1 MNTME
6 KKERNKIL
14 IALAVVAALVVAV
27 VLYFRFM
34 PAWASLQVLL
44 SGVAGLVLG
53 FMFRGLYDKYLSGIF
68 PLLWKLVKNLFK
80 GGKDED

>member
-1 MNTME
+1 ME
-6 KKERNKIL
+6 KTKRNKIL
-14 IALAVVAALVVAV
+14 IALGVLVSLVVAF

-44 SGVAGLVLG
+44 GFLAGIVIG
-53 FMFRGLYDKYLSGIF
+53 FMLRWLYGKYVA
-68 PLLWKLVKNLFK
+68 PAMK

>member
-1 MNTME
+1 ME
-6 KKERNKIL
+6 KEEKKKL
-14 IALAVVAALVVAV
+14 WIALAVIVVLVVAV

-44 SGVAGLVLG
+44 GFLAGIVIG
-53 FMFRGLYDKYLSGIF
+53 FIFRWLYGKYIV
-68 PLLWKLVKNLFK
+68 PAMK

>member
-1 MNTME
+1 ME
-6 KKERNKIL
+6 KETKKRFL
-14 IALAVVAALVVAV
+14 IALAIIVVLVVAV

-44 SGVAGLVLG
+44 SGVVGLVLG
-53 FMFRGLYDKYLSGIF
+53 FIFRWLYDKYLSGIF
-68 PLLWKLVKNLFK
+68 PLLWKLIKNLFK

>member
-1 MNTME
+1 M
-6 KKERNKIL
+6 
-14 IALAVVAALVVAV
+14 AVIVVLVVAV

-44 SGVAGLVLG
+44 GFFAGIVIG
-53 FMFRGLYDKYLSGIF
+53 FMLRWLYGRYVAPSM
-68 PLLWKLVKNLFK
+68 K